1 MTIRVAINGFGRI
14 GRAVL
19 RANYEVA
26 RSERKLDIVAIND
39 LGDARTNAHLTEFD
53 STHGRFKENISFTK
67 KYAQFHA
74 MIGAFRRSVHSQR

>member
-1 MTIRVAINGFGRI
+1 MAIRVAINGFGRI

-39 LGDARTNAHLTEFD
+39 LGDAQTNAYLTEFD
-53 STHGRFKENISFTK
+53 STHGRFKKNISFTDNSLVIDGDEISMF
-67 KYAQFHA
+67 AS
-74 MIGAFRRSVHSQR
+74 RNPE